1 LNQKSVGKTQECF
14 RIKRLF
20 VIFSLKNTLQVS
32 LQNKI
37 QGSLKEES
45 MHSLSMPSLK
55 LPLHLLKEQLNES

>member
-37 QGSLKEES
+37 RRIPERRVYAFTLYAEFEITFAFIKGATQ
-45 MHSLSMPSLK
+45 
-55 LPLHLLKEQLNES
+55 